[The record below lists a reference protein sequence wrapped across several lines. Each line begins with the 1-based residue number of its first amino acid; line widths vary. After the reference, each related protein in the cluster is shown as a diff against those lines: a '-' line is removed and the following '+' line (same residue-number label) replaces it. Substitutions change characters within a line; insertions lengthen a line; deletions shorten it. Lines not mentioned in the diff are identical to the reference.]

1 MLGFGGGGAGA
12 IVGLVIG
19 VGLSVYVA
27 LVDMRKRV
35 AGLRVRP
42 QYRGSLVVVPAL
54 LAGAGA
60 LVGLGLVK
68 AF

>member
-12 IVGLVIG
+12 IVGLIVG
-19 VGLSVYVA
+19 VGLSAYDA
-27 LVDMRKRV
+27 FLDLRKRA
-35 AGLRVRP
+35 AGVRVRA

-54 LAGAGA
+54 FAGAGA